1 MASGPIMKVSTELG
15 SQGFVVLQLNE
26 MDIAVAKVETYQRRI
41 QNSVKHLKSSS
52 SYYPLTI

>member
-1 MASGPIMKVSTELG
+1 MKVSTELG